1 MKWWKREGPNRLT
14 LGEWAVIKNWHDP
27 RWSVYRNDNPVEGH
41 EYDTAQLAIEAA
53 EKLIEKRKETT

>member
-1 MKWWKREGPNRLT
+1 MFSLDEWKV
-14 LGEWAVIKNWHDP
+14 AKNWSNP

-53 EKLIEKRKETT
+53 EKLMEKRKG